1 MRTHPTGHVIAF
13 VLALTS
19 LAAAQNPPSQPPQ
32 SPPSQPQSPRPTPA
46 PRPTARGSEGLVT
59 LEGCL
64 VHDSDVE
71 ARVPKIREPFGVS
84 DDYVLT
90 RAKVV
95 KGSAPES
102 LTGTYD
108 VDDLDPGLLASHV
121 GQRVQV
127 DGWFDEVDR
136 AANPAGRGG
145 SQGDLLEIRG
155 NAIRAISKD
164 CQD

>member
-1 MRTHPTGHVIAF
+1 MQTHFAGYLMAL
-13 VLALTS
+13 VLAPLTS
-19 LAAAQNPPSQPPQ
+19 LAAAQNPTSQPPQ
-32 SPPSQPQSPRPTPA
+32 PPTSQPQSPRP
-46 PRPTARGSEGLVT
+46 ARGSEGLVT

-90 RAKVV
+90 RVKVV

-102 LTGTYD
+102 LTSTFD

-121 GQRVQV
+121 GQRVQI
-127 DGWFDEVDR
+127 DGWFDDVDR
-136 AANPAGRGG
+136 AANPAGRGNVLR
-145 SQGDLLEIRG
+145 DLVAIRG
-155 NAIRAISKD
+155 SAIRAIAKN
-164 CQD
+164 CQE

>member
-1 MRTHPTGHVIAF
+1 MQTQLTGYVMAL
-13 VLALTS
+13 VLALAS
-19 LAAAQNPPSQPPQ
+19 LAGAQNPASPPPQ
-32 SPPSQPQSPRPTPA
+32 PSTPQPQSPRPEG
-46 PRPTARGSEGLVT
+46 RGSEALVT

-64 VHDSDVE
+64 VHDSDVQ

-102 LTGTYD
+102 LTGTFD

-121 GQRVQV
+121 GQRVQI
-127 DGWFDEVDR
+127 DGWFDHLDR
-136 AANPAGRGG
+136 AANPAGRGNVLH
-145 SQGDLLEIRG
+145 DLVAIRG
-155 NAIRAISKD
+155 SDIRMVAKD
-164 CQD
+164 CRE